1 MTVLPEVIDS
11 QPRDCLAR
19 ATTLTLPPGR
29 RRNETH
35 MRGSPAQRLSRTSL
49 PNTRLP
55 RISSLWPGL
64 PQLWIA
70 GEWSGLALAVGF
82 ACLVNLLLLTS
93 LHWTEWLDTGLKI
106 AGWTAVGVL
115 WCASAVSG
123 WRWMARREQT
133 AARGGEQDLFPRA
146 LGEYLKGNWYE
157 AEVTCHELLRRSAG
171 DVEAR
176 LLLATLLRRNRR
188 FSEAR
193 GQLDQLTRL
202 EAAAAWEAEI
212 AQEYE
217 RLADAEEQAAVEA
230 SPSQPF
236 ETLETN
242 HQTTNHQTTHNL
254 TNQVPPAIS
263 SAA

>member
-1 MTVLPEVIDS
+1 
-11 QPRDCLAR
+11 
-19 ATTLTLPPGR
+19 
-29 RRNETH
+29 
-35 MRGSPAQRLSRTSL
+35 MRGPPAQRLSR
-49 PNTRLP
+49 
-55 RISSLWPGL
+55 IYSLWPGL

-93 LHWTEWLDTGLKI
+93 LHWTEWLDTGLTL

-115 WCASAVSG
+115 WCASAFSG
-123 WRWMARREQT
+123 WRWMARQEQS
-133 AARGGEQDLFPRA
+133 ASRRGQQDLFPRA

-157 AEVTCHELLRRSAG
+157 AEVACHELLRRSAG

-188 FSEAR
+188 FPEAR
-193 GQLDQLTRL
+193 GQLEQLMRF
-202 EAAAAWEAEI
+202 EAAASWEAEV

-217 RLADAEEQAAVEA
+217 RLAEAEEQAAVEV
-230 SPSQPF
+230 SQSLDN
-236 ETLETN
+236 LETN
-242 HQTTNHQTTHNL
+242 HRTT
-254 TNQVPPAIS
+254 QVPSAAS